1 MLMITMS
8 DNTASLWLQKLVG
21 GEHINSWLQ
30 QNGFA
35 NMRVNSRVAGREQS
49 RGIYGWGVT
58 TPREMC
64 RLFTLIRE
72 GKAVSEA
79 ASERIMRNLGK
90 IYWDDE
96 ALSQIPPYIHTLSKQ
111 GAVDD
116 SRSETVLVHAP
127 HGEYVFCIV
136 TKNIKD
142 QRWTHDNESDK
153 LIADLSALLWR
164 YFEPK
169 DKWRPARGIEKYMT
183 NE

>member
-1 MLMITMS
+1 
-8 DNTASLWLQKLVG
+8 
-21 GEHINSWLQ
+21 
-30 QNGFA
+30 
-35 NMRVNSRVAGREQS
+35 
-49 RGIYGWGVT
+49 
-58 TPREMC
+58 
-64 RLFTLIRE
+64 
-72 GKAVSEA
+72 
-79 ASERIMRNLGK
+79 
-90 IYWDDE
+90 
-96 ALSQIPPYIHTLSKQ
+96 
-111 GAVDD
+111 VDD